1 MDVCALCGALRH
13 SLPAEVESRV
23 SALLQT
29 CDRSKTTLRQ
39 LLHRLKEE
47 GGSVEKGIRISTA
60 QLQQELDVQLHRHR
74 KPQASG
80 NTVETPLYRAF
91 HNAVVSINCYINPS
105 QLSASFLG

>member
-47 GGSVEKGIRISTA
+47 GGSIEKGIRISTA
-60 QLQQELDVQLHRHR
+60 QLQQELDVQLRRHR

-80 NTVETPLYRAF
+80 DRVETPLYRAF
-91 HNAVVSINCYINPS
+91 DDGIYQHELLYNSS
-105 QLSASFLG
+105 QLSFCFSG